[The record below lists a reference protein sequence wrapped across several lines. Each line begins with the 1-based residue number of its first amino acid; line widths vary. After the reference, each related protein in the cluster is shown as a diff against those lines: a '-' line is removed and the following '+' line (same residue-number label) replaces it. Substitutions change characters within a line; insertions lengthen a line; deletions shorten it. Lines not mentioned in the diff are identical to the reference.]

1 MSEKNERLNNRN
13 RQLASAI
20 DFLRI
25 VPDPD
30 FESKK
35 NTLVARDVVR
45 NEIDEPLSLILDEKQ
60 RVTLLRNGREDA
72 ANVLLHTI
80 GILGEIRRLNRL
92 VGALIVVVLCAA
104 TLLGALIL
112 HGPIR

>member
-1 MSEKNERLNNRN
+1 MSAPVIGLGNTKRLQMSEKNERLNNRN

-45 NEIDEPLSLILDEKQ
+45 NECIL
-60 RVTLLRNGREDA
+60 L
-72 ANVLLHTI
+72 
-80 GILGEIRRLNRL
+80 
-92 VGALIVVVLCAA
+92 
-104 TLLGALIL
+104 
-112 HGPIR
+112 